1 MDVRAALWSQV
12 PVALLLFGQMAFGAG
27 PAFDVASVK
36 PSKSDGVV
44 ASNFTL
50 GPGDRYIPN
59 GGLFSAT
66 GLPLITYISF
76 AYRMMGS
83 DMQYLLP
90 QLPGWVT
97 TERFDIQARA
107 EGNPGKSEMRL
118 MMRALLAERFGLAVH
133 NETRE
138 APVLALV
145 LVKPGKT
152 GPQLRAHREEPPCP
166 SDIMQPPVPTS
177 DGFPLLC
184 VGLLDVP
191 PQVPGRRR
199 VGARRTTLQFIAAS
213 LDGLEDLGRPVVDQT
228 GLEGNFDFAIEWD
241 AAPDSP
247 GPSFQEALREQL
259 GLKLEARKGPFEVIV
274 LDHVQRPSVN

>member
-1 MDVRAALWSQV
+1 MDVRAPVWSQMV
-12 PVALLLFGQMAFGAG
+12 WPQIPVALLLLLSQMAVAAE

-36 PSKSDGVV
+36 PSRPDSVV
-44 ASNFTL
+44 SSNFTL

-76 AYRMMGS
+76 AYKMMGS

-90 QLPGWVT
+90 QLPGWVA
-97 TERFDIQARA
+97 TERFDVQARA
-107 EGNPGKSEMRL
+107 EGNPGKGEMRL
-118 MMRALLAERFGLAVH
+118 MMRALLAERFGLAIH

-138 APVLALV
+138 VPVLALV
-145 LVKPGKT
+145 LAKPGKT

-199 VGARRTTLQFIAAS
+199 GRRAAS
-213 LDGLEDLGRPVVDQT
+213 DYAIHCLFTGRAGRPGT
-228 GLEGNFDFAIEWD
+228 SGSGSNRA
-241 AAPDSP
+241 
-247 GPSFQEALREQL
+247 
-259 GLKLEARKGPFEVIV
+259 
-274 LDHVQRPSVN
+274 